1 MRPAS
6 DPNSDIS
13 SNTPSKRLLFG
24 DVGQKHTLRNG
35 SISKIVEPDVYY
47 ENTPQSDNWTM
58 GNGLQS
64 HNLSWD
70 GDPGLSETLQSLA
83 ISIKDTAVKQGW
95 NKMVYNQAKVDRLLS
110 ALKSLSSVFEELHA
124 KGWAAGYCHPNNIFI
139 KKDGSVFLADLGFY
153 YTGDAESS
161 FAPSWVKER
170 RAEAFY
176 WENDTPQIRMAKP
189 GSTVDFKESDAR
201 LFGRILAAVIS
212 TEFHAKPDVSK
223 TPIGPLADYW
233 KIAVKLVTGLS
244 VLSELKL
251 GFGGKTEEIKT
262 VPITSKP
269 SNGFPTKL
277 VIGMVVLLCL
287 GLGAYFVAKNRD
299 TNLVKPVSPI
309 VVVRKPDPSIDPLP
323 PTPVTTDKELEKL
336 YQAAIT
342 CTKDERLGNFSKLAA
357 YNKESP
363 EKLAKVIA
371 VRLMLSSEFQAE
383 LLELDTK
390 VQTDALLE
398 YPTATAMEKLLV
410 KVTEIRKAG
419 GIYED
424 EKTKVHENSNFE
436 FASRRIQELR
446 RE

>member
-6 DPNSDIS
+6 DPNSGIS

-95 NKMVYNQAKVDRLLS
+95 KMVYNQAKVDRLLG
-110 ALKSLSSVFEELHA
+110 ALKSLSSVFEELHT

-139 KKDGSVFLADLGFY
+139 KKDGTVFLADLGFY
-153 YTGDAESS
+153 YSGDAESS
-161 FAPSWVKER
+161 FAPLWVKER

-176 WENDTPQIRMAKP
+176 WENDTPQVRMAKP

-201 LFGRILAAVIS
+201 LLGRILAAVIS
-212 TEFHAKPDVSK
+212 TEFHAKPDGSK
-223 TPIGPLADYW
+223 MPIGPLAAFW
-233 KIAVKLVTGLS
+233 NIAVDAFSGKVFLDGIKKSFGSKTKQVETGPS
-244 VLSELKL
+244 
-251 GFGGKTEEIKT
+251 
-262 VPITSKP
+262 TSKP
-269 SNGFPTKL
+269 SNGFPAKL
-277 VIGMVVLLCL
+277 VLGLFVLLSL
-287 GLGAYFVAKNRD
+287 GLGGYFVSKNWKITPD
-299 TNLVKPVSPI
+299 KTVAPI
-309 VVVRKPDPSIDPLP
+309 VTKPAPPIVPPL

-363 EKLAKVIA
+363 AKFAKVIA

-390 VQTDALLE
+390 VQSDALLE

-410 KVTEIRKAG
+410 KVAEIRKAG

-424 EKTKVHENSNFE
+424 EKTKAHENSNFE

>member
-6 DPNSDIS
+6 DPIAGIS
-13 SNTPSKRLLFG
+13 SNNPSKRLLFG

-64 HNLSWD
+64 HNLGWD

-83 ISIKDTAVKQGW
+83 ISIKETAVKQGW
-95 NKMVYNQAKVDRLLS
+95 KMVYNQAKVDRLLG

-139 KKDGSVFLADLGFY
+139 KKDGTVFLADLGFY

-170 RAEAFY
+170 RPEAFY
-176 WENDTPQIRMAKP
+176 WENDTQQIRMAKP
-189 GSTVDFKESDAR
+189 GSTVDFKKSDSR

-212 TEFHAKPDVSK
+212 TEFHAKPDASK
-223 TPIGPLADYW
+223 MPTGPLAAFW
-233 KIAVKLVTGLS
+233 NIAGKLLS
-244 VLSELKL
+244 GQSTLSEIKSL
-251 GFGGKTEEIKT
+251 FGGKTP
-262 VPITSKP
+262 PITTSP
-269 SNGFPTKL
+269 DVSNTNNSFSAKL
-277 VIGMVVLLCL
+277 LIAILVLLCL
-287 GLGAYFVAKNRD
+287 GLGGYLVSKNW
-299 TNLVKPVSPI
+299 KPSSDKMVGPNEKNTISGF
-309 VVVRKPDPSIDPLP
+309 SIDPP
-323 PTPVTTDKELEKL
+323 PPPIDKELEKL

-363 EKLAKVIA
+363 EKVAKVIA

>member
-95 NKMVYNQAKVDRLLS
+95 KMVYNQAKVDRLLG
-110 ALKSLSSVFEELHA
+110 AIKSLSSVFEELHA
-124 KGWAAGYCHPNNIFI
+124 KDWAAGYCHPNNIFI
-139 KKDGSVFLADLGFY
+139 KKDGTVFLADLGFY

-189 GSTVDFKESDAR
+189 GSTVDFKASDAR

-212 TEFHAKPDVSK
+212 TEFHAKPDISI
-223 TPIGPLADYW
+223 TPTGPLEKYW
-233 KIAVKLVTGLS
+233 KIAFDAFSGK
-244 VLSELKL
+244 VLLD
-251 GFGGKTEEIKT
+251 GIKKA
-262 VPITSKP
+262 IDSKP
-269 SNGFPTKL
+269 PIGPPPGESSSNDFPTKL
-277 VIGMVVLLCL
+277 VIGMVVLLCA
-287 GLGAYFVAKNRD
+287 GLGVFFVAKNRD

-410 KVTEIRKAG
+410 KVTEIRRAG

>member
-6 DPNSDIS
+6 DPNSGIS
-13 SNTPSKRLLFG
+13 SNNPSKRLLFG

-83 ISIKDTAVKQGW
+83 ISIKETAVKQGW
-95 NKMVYNQAKVDRLLS
+95 KMVYNQAKVDRLLG
-110 ALKSLSSVFEELHA
+110 AIKSLSSVFEELHA
-124 KGWAAGYCHPNNIFI
+124 KGWSAGYCHPNNIFI
-139 KKDGSVFLADLGFY
+139 KKDGTVFLADLGFY

-161 FAPSWVKER
+161 FAPLWVKER

-212 TEFHAKPDVSK
+212 TEFHLKPDVLK

-233 KIAVKLVTGLS
+233 KIALDAFSGKVFLDGIKKAL
-244 VLSELKL
+244 
-251 GFGGKTEEIKT
+251 GGKSRIG
-262 VPITSKP
+262 VPPVDSP
-269 SNGFPTKL
+269 LNGFPTKL
-277 VIGMVVLLCL
+277 LIGMVVLLCL
-287 GLGAYFVAKNRD
+287 GLGAYFVAKSRD
-299 TNLVKPVSPI
+299 TNLDKPFGPI
-309 VVVRKPDPSIDPLP
+309 GEDRKPDLP
-323 PTPVTTDKELEKL
+323 PPPPPPSPSTDKELEKL

-342 CTKDERLGNFSKLAA
+342 CTKDQRLGNFSKLAA

-363 EKLAKVIA
+363 EKVAKVIA

>member
-6 DPNSDIS
+6 DPNSGIS
-13 SNTPSKRLLFG
+13 SNTPTKRLLFG

-83 ISIKDTAVKQGW
+83 ISIKDTAVKQSW
-95 NKMVYNQAKVDRLLS
+95 KKMVYNEAKVDRLLG
-110 ALKSLSSVFEELHA
+110 AIKSLSSVFEELHA

-212 TEFHAKPDVSK
+212 VEFHAKPDGSI
-223 TPIGPLADYW
+223 TPIGPLEKYW
-233 KIAVKLVTGLS
+233 KIALDAFSGK
-244 VLSELKL
+244 VLLDGIKKAID
-251 GFGGKTEEIKT
+251 GKPPI
-262 VPITSKP
+262 VPPPGESS

-299 TNLVKPVSPI
+299 TNPDKPGVSIVTKPVT
-309 VVVRKPDPSIDPLP
+309 
-323 PTPVTTDKELEKL
+323 PTPPVPPVTPPSSDKELEKL

-342 CTKDERLGNFSKLAA
+342 CAKDERLGNFSKLAA

-363 EKLAKVIA
+363 EKVAKVIA

>member
-6 DPNSDIS
+6 DPNSGIS
-13 SNTPSKRLLFG
+13 SNNPSKRLLFG
-24 DVGQKHTLRNG
+24 DVGQKHTLKIG
-35 SISKIVEPDVYY
+35 SISKIVEPDVYF

-83 ISIKDTAVKQGW
+83 ISIKETGVKQGW
-95 NKMVYNQAKVDRLLS
+95 KMVYNQAKVDRLLG
-110 ALKSLSSVFEELHA
+110 AIKSLCSVFEELHA

-139 KKDGSVFLADLGFY
+139 KKDGTVFLADLGFY
-153 YTGDAESS
+153 YTGDAGSS
-161 FAPSWVKER
+161 FAPSWVKDSR
-170 RAEAFY
+170 PEAFY

-201 LFGRILAAVIS
+201 IFGRILAAVIS
-212 TEFHAKPDVSK
+212 AEFQAKPDVSI
-223 TPIGPLADYW
+223 TPTGPLAPYW
-233 KIAVKLVTGLS
+233 KIAVKLLS
-244 VLSELKL
+244 GQSSLSEFKL
-251 GFGGKTEEIKT
+251 VFDGTSVGGD
-262 VPITSKP
+262 KP
-269 SNGFPTKL
+269 LNGFPTKL
-277 VIGMVVLLCL
+277 LIGMVVLLCL
-287 GLGAYFVAKNRD
+287 GLGAYFVAKSRD
-299 TNLVKPVSPI
+299 TNFDKPFGPI
-309 VVVRKPDPSIDPLP
+309 GEDRKPDSPPPPPS
-323 PTPVTTDKELEKL
+323 TDKELEKL

-342 CTKDERLGNFSKLAA
+342 CTKDQRLGNFSKLAA

-363 EKLAKVIA
+363 EKVAKVIA

>member
-6 DPNSDIS
+6 DPNSGIS
-13 SNTPSKRLLFG
+13 CNNPSKRLLFG

-47 ENTPQSDNWTM
+47 ENTPQSDNWAM

-83 ISIKDTAVKQGW
+83 ISIKETAVKQGW
-95 NKMVYNQAKVDRLLS
+95 KMAYNQAKVDRLLG
-110 ALKSLSSVFEELHA
+110 AIKSLSFVFEELHA

-139 KKDGSVFLADLGFY
+139 KKDGTVFLADLGFY
-153 YTGDAESS
+153 YTGDTESS

-212 TEFHAKPDVSK
+212 TEFHAKPDVSI
-223 TPIGPLADYW
+223 TPIGPLSDYW
-233 KIAVKLVTGLS
+233 KIALDAFSGKVFLDGIK
-244 VLSELKL
+244 KA
-251 GFGGKTEEIKT
+251 FGGKP
-262 VPITSKP
+262 PIGPPPGESS

-277 VIGMVVLLCL
+277 VIGMFVLLCF
-287 GLGAYFVAKNRD
+287 GLGAYFVAKSRD
-299 TNLVKPVSPI
+299 TNLDKPFGPI
-309 VVVRKPDPSIDPLP
+309 GEDRKPDSPPPPLP
-323 PTPVTTDKELEKL
+323 PSTDKELEKL
-336 YQAAIT
+336 FKTAIT

-363 EKLAKVIA
+363 EKVAKVIA

-419 GIYED
+419 GVYEN

>member
-6 DPNSDIS
+6 DPNSGIS

-83 ISIKDTAVKQGW
+83 ISIKETAVKQGW
-95 NKMVYNQAKVDRLLS
+95 KMVYNQAKVDRLLG

-139 KKDGSVFLADLGFY
+139 KKDGTVFLADLGFY

-170 RAEAFY
+170 RPEAFY

-212 TEFHAKPDVSK
+212 TEFQAKPDVSI
-223 TPIGPLADYW
+223 TPIGPLSDYW
-233 KIAVKLVTGLS
+233 KIAVKLVSGLS
-244 VLSELKL
+244 VLSELKF
-251 GFGGKTEEIKT
+251 GFGGKTNPDDTLKDN
-262 VPITSKP
+262 PKP

-277 VIGMVVLLCL
+277 VLGLFVLLSL
-287 GLGAYFVAKNRD
+287 GLGGYFVSKNWKPTPD
-299 TNLVKPVSPI
+299 KPVDPKVVGTEPI
-309 VVVRKPDPSIDPLP
+309 P
-323 PTPVTTDKELEKL
+323 PTVQPQTPVSADKELEKL

-363 EKLAKVIA
+363 EKVAKVIA

-424 EKTKVHENSNFE
+424 EKTKAHENSNYE

>member
-1 MRPAS
+1 
-6 DPNSDIS
+6 
-13 SNTPSKRLLFG
+13 
-24 DVGQKHTLRNG
+24 
-35 SISKIVEPDVYY
+35 
-47 ENTPQSDNWTM
+47 
-58 GNGLQS
+58 
-64 HNLSWD
+64 
-70 GDPGLSETLQSLA
+70 
-83 ISIKDTAVKQGW
+83 
-95 NKMVYNQAKVDRLLS
+95 
-110 ALKSLSSVFEELHA
+110 
-124 KGWAAGYCHPNNIFI
+124 
-139 KKDGSVFLADLGFY
+139 LGFY

-170 RAEAFY
+170 RPEAFY

-212 TEFHAKPDVSK
+212 TEFHAKPDVSIV
-223 TPIGPLADYW
+223 PVGPLADYW
-233 KIAVKLVTGLS
+233 KIAVKLVSGLS

-269 SNGFPTKL
+269 SNGFPAKL

-287 GLGAYFVAKNRD
+287 GLGAYFVAKSRD
-299 TNLVKPVSPI
+299 TNPDKPGVSIVTKPVT
-309 VVVRKPDPSIDPLP
+309 
-323 PTPVTTDKELEKL
+323 PTPPVPPVTPPSSDKELEKL

-410 KVTEIRKAG
+410 KVTEIRRAG

-424 EKTKVHENSNFE
+424 EKTKAHENSNYE

>member
-6 DPNSDIS
+6 DPNSGIS
-13 SNTPSKRLLFG
+13 SDNPSKRLLFG

-47 ENTPQSDNWTM
+47 ENTPQSVNWAM
-58 GNGLQS
+58 GNGLQW

-95 NKMVYNQAKVDRLLS
+95 KMVYNQAKVDRLLG
-110 ALKSLSSVFEELHA
+110 ALISLSSVFEELHA

-161 FAPSWVKER
+161 FAPSWVKETR
-170 RAEAFY
+170 PEAFY

-189 GSTVDFKESDAR
+189 GCTVDFKESDTR

-233 KIAVKLVTGLS
+233 KIALDSFSGKVFLDGIKRA
-244 VLSELKL
+244 
-251 GFGGKTEEIKT
+251 FGGKPRIGTPP
-262 VPITSKP
+262 VDSA

-277 VIGMVVLLCL
+277 VLGLFVLLSL
-287 GLGAYFVAKNRD
+287 GLGGYFVSKNWKITPD
-299 TNLVKPVSPI
+299 KTVAPI
-309 VVVRKPDPSIDPLP
+309 VTKPAPPIIPPL

-363 EKLAKVIA
+363 EKFAKVIA
-371 VRLMLSSEFQAE
+371 VRLMLSSEFQTE

-410 KVTEIRKAG
+410 KVAEIRKAG

-436 FASRRIQELR
+436 FATRRIQELR

>member
-6 DPNSDIS
+6 DPNPDIAS
-13 SNTPSKRLLFG
+13 TEPSKRLLFG
-24 DVGQKHTLRNG
+24 DVGQKHTLKNG
-35 SISKIVEPDVYY
+35 LISKVVEPDVFY
-47 ENTPQSDNWTM
+47 ENTPQVDNWTM

-64 HNLSWD
+64 YNLSWD
-70 GDPGLSETLQSLA
+70 GDPGLAETLQSLA

-95 NKMVYNQAKVDRLLS
+95 KITYNQSKVDRLLG
-110 ALKSLSSVFEELHA
+110 AIKSLNLLFEELHS
-124 KGWAAGYCHPNNIFI
+124 KGWSAGYCHPNNIFI
-139 KKDGSVFLADLGFY
+139 KKDGTVFLADLGFY
-153 YTGDAESS
+153 YTGDVVSS

-170 RAEAFY
+170 RPEAFY

-212 TEFHAKPDVSK
+212 SEFHSKPDMSK
-223 TPIGPLADYW
+223 TPTGPLADFW
-233 KIAVKLVTGLS
+233 SIASKLLS
-244 VLSELKL
+244 GQPSLSEVKSA
-251 GFGGKTEEIKT
+251 FGGKTT
-262 VPITSKP
+262 PINTP
-269 SNGFPTKL
+269 AGHPPPPNGFPAKL
-277 VIGMVVLLCL
+277 VIGIVILLFI
-287 GLGAYFVAKNRD
+287 GLGGYFVSKNLKPAPYNTVGPITDD
-299 TNLVKPVSPI
+299 TTP
-309 VVVRKPDPSIDPLP
+309 PDPP
-323 PTPVTTDKELEKL
+323 PPPPPTDKELEKL

-342 CTKDERLGNFSKLAA
+342 CPKDERLGNFSKLAK

-363 EKLAKVIA
+363 EKIQKVIA
-371 VRLMLSSEFQAE
+371 VRLMLSTEFQAE

-390 VQTDALLE
+390 VQADALLE

-424 EKTKVHENSNFE
+424 EKTKAQENSNFA

>member
-6 DPNSDIS
+6 DLNSGIS

-24 DVGQKHTLRNG
+24 DVGQKHTLKNG

-83 ISIKDTAVKQGW
+83 ISIKETAVKQGW
-95 NKMVYNQAKVDRLLS
+95 KMVYNQAKVDRLLG
-110 ALKSLSSVFEELHA
+110 ALNSLSSVFEELHA
-124 KGWAAGYCHPNNIFI
+124 KGWAAGYCYPNNIFI
-139 KKDGSVFLADLGFY
+139 KKDGTVFLADLGFY
-153 YTGDAESS
+153 YTGDADSS

-170 RAEAFY
+170 RPEAFY
-176 WENDTPQIRMAKP
+176 WGNDTPQIRMAKP

-212 TEFHAKPDVSK
+212 VEFHAKPDVSI
-223 TPIGPLADYW
+223 TPIGPLSDYW
-233 KIAVKLVTGLS
+233 KIAVKLVSGLS
-244 VLSELKL
+244 VLSELKF
-251 GFGGKTEEIKT
+251 GFGGKTDTDDTLKDNT
-262 VPITSKP
+262 KP
-269 SNGFPTKL
+269 SNGFSTKL
-277 VIGMVVLLCL
+277 VLGLFVLFSL
-287 GLGAYFVAKNRD
+287 GLGGYFVSKNWKITPD
-299 TNLVKPVSPI
+299 KTVAPI
-309 VVVRKPDPSIDPLP
+309 VTKPAPPIVPPL

>member
-6 DPNSDIS
+6 DPNSGIS

-24 DVGQKHTLRNG
+24 DIGQKHTLRNG

-70 GDPGLSETLQSLA
+70 GDSGLSETLQSLA

-95 NKMVYNQAKVDRLLS
+95 KMVYNQAKVDRLLG
-110 ALKSLSSVFEELHA
+110 AIKSLSSVFEELHT

-139 KKDGSVFLADLGFY
+139 KKDGTVFLADLGFY

-212 TEFHAKPDVSK
+212 VEFHAKPDVSI
-223 TPIGPLADYW
+223 TPIGPLSDYW
-233 KIAVKLVTGLS
+233 KIAVKLVSGLS
-244 VLSELKL
+244 VLSELKF
-251 GFGGKTEEIKT
+251 GFGGKTDTDDTLKDNT
-262 VPITSKP
+262 KP

-277 VIGMVVLLCL
+277 VIGMVVLLGL
-287 GLGAYFVAKNRD
+287 GLGGYFVSKNWKITHD
-299 TNLVKPVSPI
+299 KTVAPI
-309 VVVRKPDPSIDPLP
+309 VTKPAPPIISPL

-410 KVTEIRKAG
+410 KVTEIRRAG

-424 EKTKVHENSNFE
+424 EKTKAHENSNYE

>member
-6 DPNSDIS
+6 DPNSGIS

-83 ISIKDTAVKQGW
+83 ISIKETAVKQGW
-95 NKMVYNQAKVDRLLS
+95 KIVYNQAKVDRLLG

-139 KKDGSVFLADLGFY
+139 KKDGTVFLADLGFY

-170 RAEAFY
+170 RPEAFY

-212 TEFHAKPDVSK
+212 TEFQATPDVSI
-223 TPIGPLADYW
+223 TPIGPLSDYW
-233 KIAVKLVTGLS
+233 KIAVKLVSGLS
-244 VLSELKL
+244 VLSELKF
-251 GFGGKTEEIKT
+251 GFGGKTDTDATLKDNT
-262 VPITSKP
+262 KL
-269 SNGFPTKL
+269 SNGFPIKL
-277 VIGMVVLLCL
+277 VIGMVFLL
-287 GLGAYFVAKNRD
+287 GLGLGGYFVSKNWKPTPD
-299 TNLVKPVSPI
+299 KPVDPK
-309 VVVRKPDPSIDPLP
+309 VVVTEPIP
-323 PTPVTTDKELEKL
+323 PTVQPQTPVSADKELEKL

-363 EKLAKVIA
+363 EKVAKVIA

-410 KVTEIRKAG
+410 KVTEIRRVG

>member
-6 DPNSDIS
+6 DPNSGIS

-83 ISIKDTAVKQGW
+83 ISIKETAVKQGW
-95 NKMVYNQAKVDRLLS
+95 KTVYNEAKVDRLLG
-110 ALKSLSSVFEELHA
+110 AIKSLSSVFEELHA

-139 KKDGSVFLADLGFY
+139 KKDGTVFLADLGFY

-170 RAEAFY
+170 RPEAFY
-176 WENDTPQIRMAKP
+176 WENDSPQIRMAKP

-212 TEFHAKPDVSK
+212 TEFLAKPDVSK
-223 TPIGPLADYW
+223 TPFGPLADYW
-233 KIAVKLVTGLS
+233 KIALDAFSGK
-244 VLSELKL
+244 VLLDGIKKA
-251 GFGGKTEEIKT
+251 FGGKTGEIKT
-262 VPITSKP
+262 GQTVSDPP
-269 SNGFPTKL
+269 NGFPAKL

-287 GLGAYFVAKNRD
+287 SLGAYFVAKSRD
-299 TNLVKPVSPI
+299 INPDKPGGGPI
-309 VVVRKPDPSIDPLP
+309 GEDWKPDSP
-323 PTPVTTDKELEKL
+323 PPPPPTDKELEKL

-342 CTKDERLGNFSKLAA
+342 CTKNERLGNFSKLAA

-363 EKLAKVIA
+363 EKVAKVIA

>member
-6 DPNSDIS
+6 DPITGIS
-13 SNTPSKRLLFG
+13 PNNPSKRLLFG

-83 ISIKDTAVKQGW
+83 ISIKETAVKQGW
-95 NKMVYNQAKVDRLLS
+95 KIVYNQAKVDRLLG

-139 KKDGSVFLADLGFY
+139 KKDGTVFLADLGFY

-161 FAPSWVKER
+161 FAPSWVKEK

-176 WENDTPQIRMAKP
+176 WENDTPQIRMAKL
-189 GSTVDFKESDAR
+189 GSTIDFKASDAR

-212 TEFHAKPDVSK
+212 AEFQAKPDVSI
-223 TPIGPLADYW
+223 TPAGPLADYW
-233 KIAVKLVTGLS
+233 KIAVKLVSGLS
-244 VLSELKL
+244 VLSELKF
-251 GFGGKTEEIKT
+251 GFGGKTNPDDTLKDN
-262 VPITSKP
+262 PKP
-269 SNGFPTKL
+269 SNGFSAKL
-277 VIGMVVLLCL
+277 VIGMVALLSL
-287 GLGAYFVAKNRD
+287 GLGVYFVAKNRD
-299 TNLVKPVSPI
+299 STLDKLVGPIEGVDTN
-309 VVVRKPDPSIDPLP
+309 PDLP
-323 PTPVTTDKELEKL
+323 PPPPPTDKELEKL

-357 YNKESP
+357 YNKESL
-363 EKLAKVIA
+363 EKVAKVIA

>member
-6 DPNSDIS
+6 DPNSGIS
-13 SNTPSKRLLFG
+13 SNNPSKRQLFG
-24 DVGQKHTLRNG
+24 DVGQKHTLKSG

-47 ENTPQSDNWTM
+47 ENTPQSVNWTM

-95 NKMVYNQAKVDRLLS
+95 KMVYNQDKVDRLLG
-110 ALKSLSSVFEELHA
+110 ALKSLSCVFEELHA
-124 KGWAAGYCHPNNIFI
+124 KGWAAGYSHPDNIFI
-139 KKDGSVFLADLGFY
+139 KKDGTVFLADLGFY

-161 FAPSWVKER
+161 FAPSWVKDTR
-170 RAEAFY
+170 PEAFY

-189 GSTVDFKESDAR
+189 GSTVDFKESDTR

-233 KIAVKLVTGLS
+233 KIALDAFSGKVFLDGIKRA
-244 VLSELKL
+244 
-251 GFGGKTEEIKT
+251 FGGKPRIGTPP
-262 VPITSKP
+262 VDSA

-277 VIGMVVLLCL
+277 VLGLFVLLSL
-287 GLGAYFVAKNRD
+287 GLGSYFVSKNWKITPD
-299 TNLVKPVSPI
+299 KTVAPI
-309 VVVRKPDPSIDPLP
+309 VTIPALPIIPPL
-323 PTPVTTDKELEKL
+323 PTPVTTDIELEKL

-363 EKLAKVIA
+363 EKFAKVIA

-383 LLELDTK
+383 LFELDTK

-436 FASRRIQELR
+436 FATRRIQELR